1 MSDSALK
8 QEITEAMKAA
18 MRARD
23 KARPGTIR
31 LALSE
36 IKRVEVDERIDPD
49 DTRVIAILDK
59 MVKQRRESIRM
70 FEEAE
75 RTELADQEKFEIT
88 VLQEFLPQAL
98 SAAELD
104 NIIQAAL
111 AESGAESMKDM
122 GKVMGLVKPQVIGRA
137 DMGSIS
143 AKIKAALSQ
152 GASD

>member
-8 QEITEAMKAA
+8 QEITEAMKDA

-23 KARPGTIR
+23 KPRLGTIR

-104 NIIQAAL
+104 DIIQSAL

-122 GKVMGLVKPQVIGRA
+122 GKVMGLVKPRVIGRA

-143 AKIKAALSQ
+143 AKIKALLS
-152 GASD
+152 

>member
-8 QEITEAMKAA
+8 QEITEAMKDA

-23 KARPGTIR
+23 KPRLGTIR

-59 MVKQRRESIRM
+59 MVKQRRESIKI

-98 SAAELD
+98 SAAEVD
-104 NIIQAAL
+104 NIIQSAL

-122 GKVMGLVKPQVIGRA
+122 GKVMGLVKPRVIGRA

-143 AKIKAALSQ
+143 AKIKALLS
-152 GASD
+152 

>member
-8 QEITEAMKAA
+8 QEITEAMKDA

-23 KARPGTIR
+23 KARLGTIR

-75 RTELADQEKFEIT
+75 RTELADQEKFEIK

-98 SAAELD
+98 STAEVD
-104 NIIQAAL
+104 DIIQSAL

-143 AKIKAALSQ
+143 AKIKAALS
-152 GASD
+152 

>member
-23 KARPGTIR
+23 KARLGTIR

>member
-8 QEITEAMKAA
+8 QEITEAMKDA

-23 KARPGTIR
+23 KPRLGTIR

-36 IKRVEVDERIDPD
+36 INRVEVDERIDPD

-59 MVKQRRESIRM
+59 MVKQRRESIKI

-104 NIIQAAL
+104 DIIQSAL

-143 AKIKAALSQ
+143 AKIKALLS
-152 GASD
+152 